1 MNGGIEMDINDLKS
15 KQNKSVTAEEVI
27 NLFETF
33 KQVSNRLSV
42 LTSAKVRQKKLELNS
57 EFENYFTQN
66 EFEVTKTDKGLK
78 AVYEDIEVDLHDQNP
93 DSDED
98 EGFVLLEIRS
108 KKIHSTIVIKASEEV
123 RGKLAWKN
131 NLKNNRD
138 RYIRFEDY
146 QQKISEIDDDV
157 VLGKLKRQIN
167 ENIEWYNQTI
177 NDFESIDYVYS
188 PYRSYEEYKSFEEYF
203 KAL

>member
-1 MNGGIEMDINDLKS
+1 MDINDLKN
-15 KQNKSVTAEEVI
+15 KQNKSTKAEEII

-66 EFEVTKTDKGLK
+66 GFEVTKTARGLK
-78 AVYEDIEVDLHDQNP
+78 AVYQDVEVNLQDQNP
-93 DSDED
+93 DSDEI
-98 EGFVLLEIRS
+98 EGFVLLEIHS
-108 KKIHSTIVIKASEEV
+108 KKIHSPIVIKASEEDSY
-123 RGKLAWKN
+123 KLAWKN
-131 NLKNNRD
+131 NLKNYHD
-138 RYIRFEDY
+138 RYIGFDNY
-146 QQKISEIDDDV
+146 QQEISKIDDDAF
-157 VLGKLKRQIN
+157 LGKLIRQIN

-177 NDFESIDYVYS
+177 NDFESIDFVYS
-188 PYRSYEEYKSFEEYF
+188 HYKGYKEYKSFEEYF